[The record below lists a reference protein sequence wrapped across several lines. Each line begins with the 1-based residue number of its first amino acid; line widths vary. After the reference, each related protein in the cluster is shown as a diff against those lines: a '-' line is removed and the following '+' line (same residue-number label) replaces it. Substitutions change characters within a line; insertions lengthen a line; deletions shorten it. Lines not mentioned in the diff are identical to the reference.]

1 MRHSENL
8 FHVIIHFIIY
18 SNLKT
23 ESSLPIDKEEERDSL
38 VDSSDSDDM
47 DVKRSREWKIIT
59 ISWFKH
65 NNFCVGKNI
74 NIVWDETENLF

>member
-18 SNLKT
+18 FNLKT

-47 DVKRSREWKIIT
+47 DVKRSREWKII
-59 ISWFKH
+59 
-65 NNFCVGKNI
+65 
-74 NIVWDETENLF
+74 